1 MMVTAGCAI
10 LATVCM
16 GCMREKPF
24 RFSTENLLPI
34 AAHAHPWV
42 QAQDA
47 EIYTPE
53 NLSDY
58 INGGARPY
66 VEYGFERM
74 IHALYAHKTEPDRR
88 MVLDIY
94 EMNSPLAAYGI
105 YSTMR
110 PPAADGVQLGTSGF
124 WAEGLLC
131 FVKNRIYV
139 AIQTPSETAA
149 DYASAM
155 LIGGFLD
162 RQITLPSRP
171 PEMVNA
177 FPEDDLV
184 KYSIRY
190 LAADML
196 GHRFLGAGWQARY
209 RYRGVTHE
217 MVVIPCDDQASA
229 LERYERLAAYV
240 RDNGEIIRQVPG
252 LGRAAFVGKAATFG
266 RVFLTCSGRYLVG
279 TLDCYDDERSLRLC
293 RQLIEYV
300 TRNML

>member
-1 MMVTAGCAI
+1 M
-10 LATVCM
+10 LAAVCT
-16 GCMREKPF
+16 GCMKEKPF
-24 RFSTENLLPI
+24 RFSTETLLPI
-34 AAHAHPWV
+34 AAHAHPWI
-42 QAQDA
+42 QAKDA

-66 VEYGFERM
+66 VEYGFDQM
-74 IHALYAHKTEPDRR
+74 IHAVYAHKTEPGRR
-88 MVLDIY
+88 MVIDIY
-94 EMNSPLAAYGI
+94 EMDSPLAAYGI

-110 PPAADGVQLGTSGF
+110 PPGADGVQLGTSGF
-124 WAEGLLC
+124 WAGGLLC
-131 FVKNRIYV
+131 FAKNRIYA
-139 AIQTPSETAA
+139 AIQTPGETAS

-162 RQITLPSRP
+162 RQIKLPDDP

-177 FPEDDLV
+177 FPDEDLV

-190 LAADML
+190 LAGDML
-196 GHRFLGAGWQARY
+196 GHRFLGAGWQATY

-217 MVVIPCDDQASA
+217 VFVIPCDDQPAA
-229 LERYERLAAYV
+229 LERYEKLASYI
-240 RDNGEIIRQVPG
+240 RESGEIIRQVPNI
-252 LGRAAFVGKAATFG
+252 GRAALVGKAKTFG
-266 RVFLTCSGRYLVG
+266 RVFVTCSGRLLVG

-300 TRNML
+300 TRNGL